1 MAMTDKEVI
10 ILQKLVVI
18 LGKKA
23 EVIEKMPLVDIM
35 DELIKKLESP
45 TK

>member
-1 MAMTDKEVI
+1 MTDKEVA

-18 LGKKA
+18 FGKKA
-23 EVIEKMPLVDIM
+23 EVIEKMALMDIM